1 MSNAYERRVLELR
14 IANDTAALTALT
26 PTSAVTIAQMSRLE
40 RRIRRDTRM
49 LAALAQLDNGASR
62 GEGG

>member
-1 MSNAYERRVLELR
+1 MAPEERRLLAQRVAR
-14 IANDTAALTALT
+14 DTAALTALT

-40 RRIRRDTRM
+40 RRIRRGTRM